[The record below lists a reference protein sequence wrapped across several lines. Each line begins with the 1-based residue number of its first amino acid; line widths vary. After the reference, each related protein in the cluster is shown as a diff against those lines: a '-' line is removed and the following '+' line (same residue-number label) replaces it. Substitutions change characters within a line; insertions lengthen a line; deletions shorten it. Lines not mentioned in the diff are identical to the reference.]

1 MIQKLMPYIRL
12 IRLNKP
18 IGIMLLLWPVL
29 WAIWLSTAGM
39 PDLKL
44 LLIFLLGTC
53 TMRSAGCAINDI
65 ADRGFDGQVERTKD
79 RPMPNGEISVT
90 QALLTFALLIGV
102 AFFLVIHT
110 NSLTILLALPG
121 AVLAATY
128 PYAKRVSYLPQLHL
142 GITFAWAVPMVYAAH
157 LSTVNNTAWLIFLTT
172 IIWAIIY
179 DTQYAVVD
187 RDDDIKVG
195 IKSTALLFGDDV
207 RIIIISLQ
215 VLMLLGLVLIGY
227 SATLPWPFKVGIGGT
242 ILVFLYQNYMTRQY
256 SRIAYF
262 KAFKS
267 HNWVGLIIFL
277 GIMFS
282 YH

>member
-172 IIWAIIY
+172 IVWAIIY

>member
-1 MIQKLMPYIRL
+1 MTQKLMPYIKL

-29 WAIWLSTAGM
+29 WAIWLSTNGT

-44 LLIFLLGTC
+44 LVIFILGTC
-53 TMRSAGCAINDI
+53 VMRSAGCAINDL

-79 RPMPNGEISVT
+79 RPIPQGELTVP
-90 QALLTFALLIGV
+90 QALFTFVLLVGIAL
-102 AFFLVIHT
+102 FLVIHT
-110 NSLTILLALPG
+110 NSLTIFLAIPA

-128 PYAKRVSYLPQLHL
+128 PYAKRISYLPQLHL
-142 GITFAWAVPMVYAAH
+142 GITFAWAVPMVFAAH
-157 LSTVNNTAWLIFLTT
+157 LSTVDNTAWLIFLTT
-172 IIWAIIY
+172 IVWAIIY

-207 RIIIISLQ
+207 RTIMISLQ

-227 SATLPWPFKVGIGGT
+227 SAALPWPFNVGIVGT
-242 ILVFLYQNYMTRQY
+242 MLVFLYQNYITRQF

-282 YH
+282 YR

>member
-1 MIQKLMPYIRL
+1 
-12 IRLNKP
+12 
-18 IGIMLLLWPVL
+18 
-29 WAIWLSTAGM
+29 
-39 PDLKL
+39 
-44 LLIFLLGTC
+44 
-53 TMRSAGCAINDI
+53 MRSAGCAINDI

-142 GITFAWAVPMVYAAH
+142 GITFAWAIPMVYAAH

-172 IIWAIIY
+172 IVWAIIY

>member
-65 ADRGFDGQVERTKD
+65 ADRDFDGQVERTKD

>member
-1 MIQKLMPYIRL
+1 MIQKLMPYLRL
-12 IRLNKP
+12 IRLDKP

-44 LLIFLLGTC
+44 LLIFVLGTC

-65 ADRGFDGQVERTKD
+65 ADRGFDGQVKRTKD
-79 RPMPNGEISVT
+79 RPIPNGEISVT
-90 QALLTFALLIGV
+90 QALLTFVLLIGV

-110 NSLTILLALPG
+110 NILTILLALPG
-121 AVLAATY
+121 AILAATY

-172 IIWAIIY
+172 IVWAIIY

-207 RIIIISLQ
+207 RTIIISLQ

>member
-65 ADRGFDGQVERTKD
+65 ADRDFDGQVERTKD

-172 IIWAIIY
+172 IVWAIIY

-227 SATLPWPFKVGIGGT
+227 SAALPWPFKVGIGGT

>member
-110 NSLTILLALPG
+110 NSLTIFLALPG

-172 IIWAIIY
+172 IVWAIIY

-207 RIIIISLQ
+207 RTIMISLQ
-215 VLMLLGLVLIGY
+215 VLMLLGLFLIGY
-227 SATLPWPFKVGIGGT
+227 SAALPWPFNVGIGGT
-242 ILVFLYQNYMTRQY
+242 ILVFLYQNYTTKQF

-282 YH
+282 YR

>member
-65 ADRGFDGQVERTKD
+65 ADRDFDGQVERTKD

-172 IIWAIIY
+172 IVWAIIY

>member
-1 MIQKLMPYIRL
+1 MIQKLMPYLRL
-12 IRLNKP
+12 IRLDKP

-44 LLIFLLGTC
+44 LLIFVLGTC

-65 ADRGFDGQVERTKD
+65 ADRGFDGQVKRTKD
-79 RPMPNGEISVT
+79 RPIPNGEISVT
-90 QALLTFALLIGV
+90 QALLTFVLLIGV

-110 NSLTILLALPG
+110 NILTILLALPG
-121 AVLAATY
+121 AILAATY

-172 IIWAIIY
+172 IVWAIIY

-207 RIIIISLQ
+207 RTIIISLQ

-242 ILVFLYQNYMTRQY
+242 ILVFLYQNSMTRQY

>member
-1 MIQKLMPYIRL
+1 
-12 IRLNKP
+12 
-18 IGIMLLLWPVL
+18 
-29 WAIWLSTAGM
+29 
-39 PDLKL
+39 
-44 LLIFLLGTC
+44 
-53 TMRSAGCAINDI
+53 MRSAGCAINDL

-79 RPMPNGEISVT
+79 RPIPQGELTVP
-90 QALLTFALLIGV
+90 QALLTFVLLIGI
-102 AFFLVIHT
+102 ALFLVIHT
-110 NSLTILLALPG
+110 NSLTIFLAIPA

-128 PYAKRVSYLPQLHL
+128 PYAKRISYLPQLHL
-142 GITFAWAVPMVYAAH
+142 GITFAWAVPMVFAAH
-157 LSTVNNTAWLIFLTT
+157 LSTVDNTAWLIFLTT
-172 IIWAIIY
+172 IVWAIIY

-207 RIIIISLQ
+207 RTIMISLQ

-227 SATLPWPFKVGIGGT
+227 SAALPWPFNVGIGGT
-242 ILVFLYQNYMTRQY
+242 MLVFLYQNYTTRQF

-282 YH
+282 YR

>member
-1 MIQKLMPYIRL
+1 MIQKLMPYLRL
-12 IRLNKP
+12 IRLDKP

-172 IIWAIIY
+172 IVWAIIY

>member
-65 ADRGFDGQVERTKD
+65 ADRDFDGQVERTKD

-110 NSLTILLALPG
+110 NSLTILLAIPG

-172 IIWAIIY
+172 IVWAIIY

-227 SATLPWPFKVGIGGT
+227 SAALPWPFKVGIGGT

>member
-1 MIQKLMPYIRL
+1 MTQKLMPYIKL

-29 WAIWLSTAGM
+29 WAIWLSTTGT

-44 LLIFLLGTC
+44 LVIFILGTC
-53 TMRSAGCAINDI
+53 VMRSAGCAINDV

-79 RPMPNGEISVT
+79 RPIPQGELTVP
-90 QALLTFALLIGV
+90 QALLTFVLLVGIAL
-102 AFFLVIHT
+102 FLVIHT
-110 NSLTILLALPG
+110 NSLTIFLAIPA

-128 PYAKRVSYLPQLHL
+128 PYAKRISYLPQLHL
-142 GITFAWAVPMVYAAH
+142 GITFAWAVPMVFAAH

-172 IIWAIIY
+172 IVWAIIY

-207 RIIIISLQ
+207 RTIMISLQ

-227 SATLPWPFKVGIGGT
+227 SAALPWPFNVGIVGT
-242 ILVFLYQNYMTRQY
+242 MLVFLYQNYITRQF

-282 YH
+282 YR

>member
-1 MIQKLMPYIRL
+1 MIQKLMPYLRL
-12 IRLNKP
+12 IRLDKP

-44 LLIFLLGTC
+44 LLIFVLGTC

-65 ADRGFDGQVERTKD
+65 ADRGFDGQVKRTKD
-79 RPMPNGEISVT
+79 RPIPNGEISVT
-90 QALLTFALLIGV
+90 QALLTFVLLIGV

-110 NSLTILLALPG
+110 NILTILLALPG
-121 AVLAATY
+121 AILAATY

-172 IIWAIIY
+172 IVWAIIY

>member
-1 MIQKLMPYIRL
+1 MTQKLMPYIKL

-29 WAIWLSTAGM
+29 WAIWLSTNGT

-44 LLIFLLGTC
+44 LVIFILGTC
-53 TMRSAGCAINDI
+53 VMRSAGCAINDV

-79 RPMPNGEISVT
+79 RPIPQGELTVP
-90 QALLTFALLIGV
+90 QALFTFVLLVGIAL
-102 AFFLVIHT
+102 FLVIHT
-110 NSLTILLALPG
+110 NSLTIFLAIPAG
-121 AVLAATY
+121 VLAATY
-128 PYAKRVSYLPQLHL
+128 PYAKRISYLPQLHL
-142 GITFAWAVPMVYAAH
+142 GITFAWAVPMVFAAH
-157 LSTVNNTAWLIFLTT
+157 LSTVDNTAWLIFLTT
-172 IIWAIIY
+172 IVWAIIY

-207 RIIIISLQ
+207 RTIMISLQ

-227 SATLPWPFKVGIGGT
+227 SAALPWPFNVGIGGT
-242 ILVFLYQNYMTRQY
+242 MLVFFYQNYITRQF

-282 YH
+282 YR

>member
-1 MIQKLMPYIRL
+1 MPYIRL

-110 NSLTILLALPG
+110 NSLTIFLALPG

-172 IIWAIIY
+172 IVWAIIY

>member
-172 IIWAIIY
+172 IVWAIIY

-282 YH
+282 YR

>member
-1 MIQKLMPYIRL
+1 MTQKLVPYIKL

-44 LLIFLLGTC
+44 LLIFVIGTC
-53 TMRSAGCAINDI
+53 VMRSAGCAINDI
-65 ADRGFDGQVERTKD
+65 ADRSFDGQVERTRN
-79 RPMPNGEISVT
+79 RPIPKGDISIP
-90 QALLTFALLIGV
+90 QALLTFGLLIGV
-102 AFFLVIHT
+102 AFFLVIQT
-110 NSLTILLALPG
+110 NSLTILLALPA

-142 GITFAWAVPMVYAAH
+142 GITFAWAVPMVFAAH

-172 IIWAIIY
+172 IVWAIIY

-187 RDDDIKVG
+187 RDDDIEVG

-207 RIIIISLQ
+207 RTIIVSLQ
-215 VLMLLGLVLIGY
+215 VLMLLGLVLVGY
-227 SATLPWPFKVGIGGT
+227 SAALPWPFNVGIGGT
-242 ILVFLYQNYMTRQY
+242 ILVFLYQNYTTRQF

-267 HNWVGLIIFL
+267 HNWVGLTIFL

>member
-12 IRLNKP
+12 VRLNKP

-29 WAIWLSTAGM
+29 WAMWLSTSGM

-44 LLIFLLGTC
+44 LLIFVLGTC

-79 RPMPNGEISVT
+79 RPMPNGEISVP

-102 AFFLVIHT
+102 ALFLVIHT
-110 NSLTILLALPG
+110 NSLTISLAFPA

-142 GITFAWAVPMVYAAH
+142 GITFAWAVPMVWAAH

-172 IIWAIIY
+172 IVWAIIY
-179 DTQYAVVD
+179 DTQYAMVD

-195 IKSTALLFGDDV
+195 IKSTALLFGDNV
-207 RIIIISLQ
+207 RSIIISLQ

-227 SATLPWPFKVGIGGT
+227 SAILPWPFKVGIGGT
-242 ILVFLYQNYMTRQY
+242 ILVFLYQNYMTRQF
-256 SRIAYF
+256 SRMAYF

-277 GIMFS
+277 GIIFS

>member
-1 MIQKLMPYIRL
+1 MTLKLMPYIRL

-44 LLIFLLGTC
+44 LLIFVLGTC

-172 IIWAIIY
+172 IVWAIIY

-242 ILVFLYQNYMTRQY
+242 ILVFFIPKLYDET
-256 SRIAYF
+256 
-262 KAFKS
+262 
-267 HNWVGLIIFL
+267 IFPNSL
-277 GIMFS
+277 LQSF
-282 YH
+282 

>member
-90 QALLTFALLIGV
+90 QALSTFALLIGV

-142 GITFAWAVPMVYAAH
+142 GITFAWAIPMVYAAH

-172 IIWAIIY
+172 IVWAIIY

>member
-1 MIQKLMPYIRL
+1 MTQKLMPYIRL

-29 WAIWLSTAGM
+29 WTIWLSTAGM

-44 LLIFLLGTC
+44 LLIFVLGTC

-65 ADRGFDGQVERTKD
+65 ADRGFDGQVKRTKD
-79 RPMPNGEISVT
+79 RPIPNGEISVP
-90 QALLTFALLIGV
+90 QALSTFALLIGV
-102 AFFLVIHT
+102 ALFLVIHT
-110 NSLTILLALPG
+110 NSLTIALAVPA

-142 GITFAWAVPMVYAAH
+142 GITFAWAVPMVWAAH

-172 IIWAIIY
+172 IVWAIIY

-207 RIIIISLQ
+207 RPILISLQ

-227 SATLPWPFKVGIGGT
+227 AATLPWPFKVGIGGT
-242 ILVFLYQNYMTRQY
+242 MLVFLYQNYITRQF
-256 SRIAYF
+256 SRMAYF

>member
-172 IIWAIIY
+172 IVWAIIY

-207 RIIIISLQ
+207 RTIIISLQ

>member
-172 IIWAIIY
+172 IVWAIIY

-267 HNWVGLIIFL
+267 HNWVGLMIFL

>member
-1 MIQKLMPYIRL
+1 MTQKLMPYIKL

-29 WAIWLSTAGM
+29 WAIWLSTNGT

-44 LLIFLLGTC
+44 LVIFILGTC
-53 TMRSAGCAINDI
+53 VMRSAGCAINDV

-79 RPMPNGEISVT
+79 RPIPQGELTVP
-90 QALLTFALLIGV
+90 QALLTFVLLIGI
-102 AFFLVIHT
+102 ALFLVIHT
-110 NSLTILLALPG
+110 NSLTIFLAIPAG
-121 AVLAATY
+121 VLAATY
-128 PYAKRVSYLPQLHL
+128 PYAKRISYLPQLHL
-142 GITFAWAVPMVYAAH
+142 GITFAWAVPMVFAAH
-157 LSTVNNTAWLIFLTT
+157 LSTVDNTAWLIFLTT
-172 IIWAIIY
+172 IVWAIIY

-207 RIIIISLQ
+207 RTIMISLQ

-227 SATLPWPFKVGIGGT
+227 SAALPWPFNVGIGGT
-242 ILVFLYQNYMTRQY
+242 MLVFFYQNYITRQF

-282 YH
+282 YR

>member
-1 MIQKLMPYIRL
+1 MIQKLMPYLRL
-12 IRLNKP
+12 IRLDKP

-44 LLIFLLGTC
+44 LLIFVLGTC

-65 ADRGFDGQVERTKD
+65 ADRGFDGQVKRTKD
-79 RPMPNGEISVT
+79 RPIPNGEISVT
-90 QALLTFALLIGV
+90 QALLTFVLLIGV

-110 NSLTILLALPG
+110 NILTILLALPG
-121 AVLAATY
+121 AILAATY

-142 GITFAWAVPMVYAAH
+142 GITFAWAVPMVYVAH

-172 IIWAIIY
+172 IVWAIIY

-207 RIIIISLQ
+207 RTIIISLQ

>member
-1 MIQKLMPYIRL
+1 MPYIRL

-172 IIWAIIY
+172 IVWAIIY

>member
-172 IIWAIIY
+172 IVWAIIY

-227 SATLPWPFKVGIGGT
+227 SAALPWPFKVGIGGT